1 MANRND
7 KSPGNMPGSFYV
19 DTSCIDCDM
28 CRNTAPATFVR
39 NDEIGATVVGRQP
52 TTPEEIVLANAA
64 AEDCP
69 TSSIGMDGE
78 QDAALRP

>member
-7 KSPGNMPGSFYV
+7 KSPGNVPGSFYV
-19 DTSCIDCDM
+19 DNSCIDCDL

-39 NDEIGATVVGRQP
+39 NDETGMTIAARQP
-52 TTPEEIVLANAA
+52 FTPEELLLAKTA

-69 TSSIGMDGE
+69 TDSIGTDG
-78 QDAALRP
+78 

>member
-7 KSPGNMPGSFYV
+7 KSAGNAPGAFYV
-19 DTSCIDCDM
+19 DNSCIDCDM

-39 NDEIGATVVGRQP
+39 NDEIGSTVVGRQP
-52 TTPEEIVLANAA
+52 VTSEEVLLARTA

>member
-7 KSPGNMPGSFYV
+7 KTIGNVAGAFYV
-19 DTSCIDCDM
+19 DSSCIDCDM
-28 CRNTAPATFVR
+28 CRNTAPATFAR
-39 NDEIGATVVGRQP
+39 NDEIGMSVVNQQP
-52 TTPEEIVLANAA
+52 STAEEIVLAKTA

-78 QDAALRP
+78 